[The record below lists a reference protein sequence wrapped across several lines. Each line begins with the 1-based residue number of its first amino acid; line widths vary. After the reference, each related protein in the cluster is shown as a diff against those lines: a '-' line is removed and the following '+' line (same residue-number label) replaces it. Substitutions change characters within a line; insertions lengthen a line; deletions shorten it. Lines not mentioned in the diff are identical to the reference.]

1 MNDMKAVSHEQEIP
15 DIFKAMIGVHQAIDA
30 QGLQP
35 GLRHLVHLRASQIN
49 RCAFCV
55 KMHIREAREDG
66 ETNDRLDRVVVWD
79 VVGDFSE
86 KEQAALA
93 WTEALSV
100 LDAKTDY
107 GALRARLRRHFS
119 EQEIGALT
127 ATIAMVNAWNRINI
141 ARH

>member
-1 MNDMKAVSHEQEIP
+1 MNDMKPVSYEKEIP
-15 DIFKAMIGVHQAIDA
+15 DIFRAMIGVHQAIDA
-30 QGLQP
+30 HGLEP

-55 KMHIREAREDG
+55 KMHVREAREDG
-66 ETNDRLDRVVVWD
+66 ETSERLDRVVVWD
-79 VVGDFSE
+79 VVGDFNE

-93 WTEALSV
+93 WTEALTA
-100 LDAKTDY
+100 LDGKTDY

>member
-1 MNDMKAVSHEQEIP
+1 MNDMTAVGHEQEIP
-15 DIFKAMIGVHQAIDA
+15 DIFKAMIGVHQVIDA
-30 QGLQP
+30 QGLEP
-35 GLRHLVHLRASQIN
+35 ALRHLVHLRASQIN

-79 VVGDFSE
+79 AVGDFSE

-93 WTEALSV
+93 WTETLTA

-119 EQEIGALT
+119 EQEIDALT
-127 ATIAMVNAWNRINI
+127 ATIAMVNAWNHINS